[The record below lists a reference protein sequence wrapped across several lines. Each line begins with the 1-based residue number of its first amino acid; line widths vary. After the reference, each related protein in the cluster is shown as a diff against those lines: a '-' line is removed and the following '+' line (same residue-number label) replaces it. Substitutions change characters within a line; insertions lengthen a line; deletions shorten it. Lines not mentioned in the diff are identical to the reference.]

1 MISVAD
7 LLTPKAAAGNYFAAR
22 TYVRSD
28 AELGLLENRSGSR
41 LIAIPDTLIKAL
53 YAGLEQETG
62 LASRLVLI
70 NCGRWWGKN
79 FYQRFSEEMASH
91 YGIPLSALT
100 MADFLQSLKQC
111 WVSHGW
117 GILELDPSY
126 ADQGLILIQTWNSP
140 FAAQAPQLNYPVC
153 FMDVGILAAFF
164 SALTGQELSC
174 LQISC
179 ESLGADCNR
188 FVIGLED
195 RLEPAE
201 AQVAETAG
209 QGDWQSILQGLAA

>member
-7 LLTPKAAAGNYFAAR
+7 LLTPKAAAGNYFATK

-28 AELGLLENRSGSR
+28 VELGLLENRSGSR

-62 LASRLVLI
+62 LAARLVLM

-79 FYQRFSEEMASH
+79 FYQRFSDELASH
-91 YGIPLSALT
+91 YGQPLASLP
-100 MADFLQSLKQC
+100 MADFLQSLQQC

-117 GILELDPSY
+117 GRMDLDPTY
-126 ADQGLILIQTWNSP
+126 GEQGLILVQTWNSP
-140 FAAQAPQLNYPVC
+140 FAAQAPQMNRPVC
-153 FMDVGILAAFF
+153 FMDAGILAAFF
-164 SALTGQELSC
+164 SALTGQALSC
-174 LQISC
+174 VQLSC

-188 FVIGLED
+188 FVVGLVE
-195 RLEPAE
+195 RLDPAE
-201 AQVAETAG
+201 ALVEAQVDWET
-209 QGDWQSILQGLAA
+209 IVQGLAAG

>member
-7 LLTPKAAAGNYFAAR
+7 LLTPKAAAGNYFATQ

-62 LASRLVLI
+62 LAAHLVLV

-79 FYQRFSEEMASH
+79 FYQRFSEELASH
-91 YGIPLSALT
+91 YGQALASLP
-100 MADFLQSLKQC
+100 MADFLQSLQQC
-111 WVSHGW
+111 WISHGW
-117 GILELDPSY
+117 GRIDLDPAY
-126 ADQGLILIQTWNSP
+126 ADRGLVVVKTWNSP
-140 FAAQAPQLNYPVC
+140 FAAQAPQMNRPVC

-164 SALTGQELSC
+164 SALTHEELSC
-174 LQISC
+174 VQLSC

-188 FVIGLED
+188 FVVGLGE

-201 AQVAETAG
+201 LQVED
-209 QGDWQSILQGLAA
+209 QVSWEVILQGLAAA